1 MMVPPIMWASSYLLL
16 RLPSNH
22 VATHLF
28 KKKERTCCNTRTNL
42 PLLFLFLGKVATTE
56 CKYMLLNMLKH
67 KHTSDCLAVS
77 YQETSTR
84 KSLEAPYVRWM
95 DDGSQ
100 HRTSAAMESGQL
112 HRGSWAVPWFGV
124 GVRVGFGLMQCCCQ
138 ELLLMCNVWSGNG
151 DMIRRWLDTN
161 GVLSLLAALLILF
174 QIWPLGLK

>member
-1 MMVPPIMWASSYLLL
+1 MVVSPIMCEHHHICYSVCQATMLPHIYL
-16 RLPSNH
+16 
-22 VATHLF
+22 
-28 KKKERTCCNTRTNL
+28 KKRERTCCNTRTNL
-42 PLLFLFLGKVATTE
+42 PLLFCFLVNLLQQHVS
-56 CKYMLLNMLKH
+56 MLLNMLKH
-67 KHTSDCLAVS
+67 KHTSDYLAV
-77 YQETSTR
+77 YCQETSTR

-174 QIWPLGLK
+174 QIWPLV